1 MNLDIKMKRIL
12 KNKIIYIFLFILLMS
27 GIFIFNSE
35 VIISKNDNEFLLKE
49 PVIEEKIEN
58 QETIIKRVKVDIK
71 GYVINPGVYEIEE
84 TAKVID
90 VINIAGGLTEEA
102 DTSRINLAKTV
113 KDEMVIIIYSKN
125 EIEKYINSQTTI
137 EMEKEYIYVEK
148 PCECPSVNNDACL
161 KEEDLNAN
169 EMPKEIDK
177 EEAQEEIKIVSINNG
192 TKEELMTLP
201 SIGES
206 KANSIIEYRKT
217 NKFTKIEDIK
227 NVSGIGE
234 SVFEKIKDYITI

>member
-12 KNKIIYIFLFILLMS
+12 KNKITYIFLFILLMI

-35 VIISKNDNEFLLKE
+35 VIISKNDNEFLLE
-49 PVIEEKIEN
+49 ESIIEEKIEN
-58 QETIIKRVKVDIK
+58 KETIIKKVRVDIK
-71 GYVINPGVYEIEE
+71 GNVINPGVYEIEE

-161 KEEDLNAN
+161 KEEDLSAN

-177 EEAQEEIKIVSINNG
+177 EEIKIVSINNG

-217 NKFTKIEDIK
+217 NEFTKIEDIK